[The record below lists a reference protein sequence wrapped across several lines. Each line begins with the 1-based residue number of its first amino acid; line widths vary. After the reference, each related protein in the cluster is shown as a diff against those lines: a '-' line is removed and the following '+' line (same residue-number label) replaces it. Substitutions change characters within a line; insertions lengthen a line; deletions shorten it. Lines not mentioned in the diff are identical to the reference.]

1 MKKIVLNVDALAVE
15 SFAPDAE
22 PKGLRGTVH
31 GHITLRCP
39 NPTSFYCT
47 LGYDTCQQASCVD
60 TCGYPY
66 KPAC

>member
-1 MKKIVLNVDALAVE
+1 MKKITLDVDALEVE
-15 SFAPDAE
+15 SFAAE
-22 PKGLRGTVH
+22 AGPGGKRGTVH

-39 NPTSFYCT
+39 SPTSFYCT
-47 LGYDTCQQASCVD
+47 LGYNTCDQASCVD

>member
-1 MKKIVLNVDALAVE
+1 MKKISLNIDALQVTT
-15 SFAPDAE
+15 FAPE
-22 PKGLRGTVH
+22 PEPQAARGTVH

-39 NPTSFYCT
+39 AQTFYCT
-47 LGYDTCQQASCVD
+47 AGHDTCQQASCVD

>member
-31 GHITLRCP
+31 GHIAIHP
-39 NPTSFYCT
+39 I
-47 LGYDTCQQASCVD
+47 GADVVQQL
-60 TCGYPY
+60 
-66 KPAC
+66 PAERRLSLTPGIGSRAIGQG